1 MNSQGSDKLFG
12 RMSIRGTHPMLL
24 RRLRRGVFF
33 FYALT
38 LVMVLITAGWLS
50 LKDYRDTL
58 QGAERQSMS
67 LARSLDEHAT
77 RSMVSVEQAM
87 QNLIEDIERSGGTA
101 HLDERWAH
109 ERLQGKISLTPQIR
123 GIIAINAK
131 GILVAHGLE
140 YPTRRVDLSDRLYF
154 PYHRDHDDAHLR
166 IGEPLVSRTDYKWLI
181 PVTLRINNPD
191 GSFGG
196 VMLSGVEPDYFLK
209 FYESLH
215 LERGTRIQLL
225 RSDGMLLLS
234 YPLDITRLGAEI
246 ERSRQDG
253 FRALTD
259 SNLTSERQFIAQ
271 ISSQNVPITIRVITD
286 PDWVLRKF
294 YHDAQ
299 IRIISLLFIVTVL
312 TLMLFLLLRQI
323 RRAEESESRLLLTQF
338 AVDESPDMVLWCD
351 PRGRLRYANQRLAE
365 LSGYTPDEL
374 LSLKFQDLI
383 GGNELKWDRLY
394 ADLRD
399 SKRKTM
405 ESLLRKKDQSVL
417 AIELTLSPIA
427 DKQDQ
432 YLCISAR
439 DISER
444 HAAQME
450 LRHHRDH
457 LQELVDERTA
467 EIRTMLDAN
476 PLAVV
481 LSVDEHVQSVNP
493 AFESQFG
500 YSMNSISGLPESVI
514 HASAAN
520 YLNVR
525 NAIRNRIASGA
536 TFRGEAELRR
546 SDGSLFWAQLFVRTL
561 QSNAPDRGV
570 LYIIEDVTAQRVA
583 AQALRQSEQLK
594 RTILD
599 TTSDGFALIDSQ
611 RRFVD
616 INQML
621 CEQLGQ
627 TRPSILGQ
635 PLDAVWSKGIAVR
648 VFPPLQ
654 TPGDAGAQL
663 EIDLPV
669 SPKET
674 RPFLISRGQIR
685 NASGLVEYSF
695 AFFTDISHQKEI
707 ERSLME
713 AKEVAEIANQAKSV
727 FLTNMSHELRT
738 PMHAILSFAE
748 LGMHKAK
755 GGEPQDLLRYFERI
769 DHAGKHLLTL
779 LNDLLDMSRME
790 THGMDY
796 RRGVHILQH
805 TMAAT
810 IAELTSQ
817 LTAKQIEVVLDQN
830 TAQISAVYDRIRIA
844 QVILNL
850 MSNAIRFSPPEGRI
864 FISYLQEN
872 CTEEHPARVGFSIR
886 DEGPGIAPER
896 LSMIFDLPQHNL
908 GPQADVESALGLSL
922 CHRIISDH
930 GGSIEAA
937 NHPGGGAIMSVR
949 LPVEPDGEA
958 QRP

>member
-1 MNSQGSDKLFG
+1 
-12 RMSIRGTHPMLL
+12 MLL
-24 RRLRRGVFF
+24 RRLRRGIFF

-38 LVMVLITAGWLS
+38 LLMVLITAGWLS

-58 QGAERQSMS
+58 QEAERQSMS

-77 RSMVSVEQAM
+77 RSMISVEQAM
-87 QNLIEDIERSGGTA
+87 QNLVEDIERAGGTE
-101 HLDERWAH
+101 HIDERWVH
-109 ERLQGKISLTPQIR
+109 ERLKSKISLTPQIR

-140 YPTRRVDLSDRLYF
+140 YPTRHVNLSDRLYF
-154 PYHRDHDDAHLR
+154 PYHRDHDDPHLR

-215 LERGTRIQLL
+215 LERGTRVQLL
-225 RSDGMLLLS
+225 RGDGMLLLS

-246 ERSRQDG
+246 ERGRQDG
-253 FRALTD
+253 FRVLTD
-259 SNLTSERQFIAQ
+259 GSLTSERQFIAQ
-271 ISSQNVPITIRVITD
+271 VSSQDVPITIRVITD

-294 YHDAQ
+294 HHDAQ
-299 IRIISLLFIVTVL
+299 IRVLSLLFIVAVL
-312 TLMLFLLLRQI
+312 TCMLFLLLRQI

-351 PRGRLRYANQRLAE
+351 PRGRLRYANRRLAE
-365 LSGYTPDEL
+365 LSGYLPEEL
-374 LSLKFQDLI
+374 LEKKFQDLI
-383 GGNELKWDRLY
+383 GGNELKWERLY
-394 ADLRD
+394 TELRD
-399 SKRKTM
+399 SRRKTM
-405 ESLLRKKDQSVL
+405 ESILHRKDEGIV
-417 AIELTLSPIA
+417 AIDLTLSVIA
-427 DKQDQ
+427 DKQEQ
-432 YLCISAR
+432 YVCVSAR
-439 DISER
+439 DITER
-444 HAAQME
+444 HAAQLE
-450 LRHHRDH
+450 LRRHRDH

-493 AFESQFG
+493 AFEALFG
-500 YSMNSISGLPESVI
+500 YSVNSIGGLPESVI
-514 HASAAN
+514 HASATN
-520 YLNVR
+520 YINVR

-561 QSNAPDRGV
+561 QANAPDRGV
-570 LYIIEDVTAQRVA
+570 LYIIEDVTAQRAA

-611 RRFVD
+611 RRLVD
-616 INQML
+616 INQAL
-621 CEQLGQ
+621 CEQLQLTRPALLGQ
-627 TRPSILGQ
+627 TPENIWG
-635 PLDAVWSKGIAVR
+635 GEIASR
-648 VFPPLQ
+648 IFPPNPPTADTGTQ
-654 TPGDAGAQL
+654 T
-663 EIDLPV
+663 EIDLPA
-669 SPKET
+669 STKET

-685 NASGLVEYSF
+685 NANGLVEHSF
-695 AFFTDISHQKEI
+695 AFFTDISHQKET

-748 LGMHKAK
+748 LGMHKSKTA
-755 GGEPQDLLRYFERI
+755 ELQDLQRYFERI
-769 DHAGKHLLTL
+769 NHAGKHLLTL

-790 THGMDY
+790 TRGMDY

-810 IAELTSQ
+810 IAELSSQ
-817 LTAKQIEVVLDQN
+817 LAAKQIEVVLDQN
-830 TAQISAVYDRIRIA
+830 TPPISAVYDRIRIA

-850 MSNAIRFSPPEGRI
+850 MSNAIRFSPPGGKI
-864 FISYLQEN
+864 FITYLQEDN
-872 CTEEHPARVGFSIR
+872 EVGHRAMVGFNIR
-886 DEGPGIAPER
+886 DEGPGIAAER
-896 LSMIFDLPQHNL
+896 LAGIFDLTQRGSGSQTDL
-908 GPQADVESALGLSL
+908 ESGLGLNL
-922 CHRIISDH
+922 CARIVSDH

-937 NHPGGGAIMSVR
+937 NHQAGGAIMRVR
-949 LPVEPDGEA
+949 LPVQTEEP
-958 QRP
+958 